1 MTKNDTKMETRGKPL
16 VSAQELEAL
25 IEGWG
30 TSKTRR
36 VDRYY
41 PLRSWF
47 LILVVSIHGLW
58 LLFFPERVASL
69 LAIDPSIIEH
79 LTGYLY
85 FRGWYMLIIL
95 GFILTYVRGWYVGIV
110 FSALALLGVVN
121 LMLDLFSLYPYRL
134 SHPTAQFTVLMA
146 IRLLGLAC
154 VFLNARNAGRL
165 PERKDRLNLFLF
177 RRSPTDA

>member
-1 MTKNDTKMETRGKPL
+1 MDTKGKPL

-30 TSKTRR
+30 TSRTRR
-36 VDRYY
+36 VDCYY

-47 LILVVSIHGLW
+47 LILVVGLHGLW
-58 LLFFPERVASL
+58 LLFFPAQIAAQLSP
-69 LAIDPSIIEH
+69 DPSVADY

-85 FRGWYMLIIL
+85 VRGWYMLIIL

-110 FSALALLGVVN
+110 FSALTLLGVVN

-134 SHPTAQFTVLMA
+134 SEPHAQFTVLMG
-146 IRLLGLAC
+146 IRLLALAC

-165 PERKDRLNLFLF
+165 PERKDRLNVLLF
-177 RRSPTDA
+177 RRRADVA

>member
-1 MTKNDTKMETRGKPL
+1 MDTKGRPL

-47 LILVVSIHGLW
+47 LILVVSFHGLW
-58 LLFFPERVASL
+58 LLFFPSQAAAQLSP
-69 LAIDPSIIEH
+69 DPSIADF

-85 FRGWYMLIIL
+85 VRGWYMLIIL

-110 FSALALLGVVN
+110 FSALTLLGIVN
-121 LMLDLFSLYPYRL
+121 LLLDLFSLYPYRL
-134 SHPTAQFTVLMA
+134 SHPNAQFTVLMG
-146 IRLLGLAC
+146 IRLLALAC

-165 PERKDRLNLFLF
+165 PDRKDRLNLLLF
-177 RRSPTDA
+177 RRRAEEV